1 MTETSDVL
9 TVLVAACENVN
20 MSTDVKVVLS
30 ITANAEHLEDRR
42 LLFEKEIDRFS
53 AWMREN
59 PDWKQQGAL
68 TRPERVLLLTY
79 LMHKYEGHIDAGT
92 YGGEKK

>member
-1 MTETSDVL
+1 
-9 TVLVAACENVN
+9 
-20 MSTDVKVVLS
+20 MSTDVKIVLDLK
-30 ITANAEHLEDRR
+30 TNAEHPEDRR
-42 LLFEKEIDRFS
+42 LLFEQEVEEFS
-53 AWMREN
+53 VWMTHN

-79 LMHKYEGHIDAGT
+79 LMHKYAGHIDAKT